1 MKNKVLLS
9 LGSNLG
15 DREKNIL
22 DVIKFTTNYNILS
35 DIKLSNIYET
45 APHGVENQPDYLNMC
60 LSGYTKL
67 SAFKLISTLKNLE
80 VELGRLDRGKWME
93 REIDIDII
101 FYEDLVIEN
110 DSLILP
116 HPRMHERNFVLIPA
130 NEIEPEMIHPI
141 FEKDIKTLKN
151 ESLDDSKIYKLNYE
165 R

>member
-22 DVIKFTTNYNILS
+22 DVIKFITNYNILS

-67 SAFKLISTLKNLE
+67 SALKLISTLKNLE

>member
-22 DVIKFTTNYNILS
+22 DVIKFITNYNILS

-67 SAFKLISTLKNLE
+67 SALKLISTLKNLE

-141 FEKDIKTLKN
+141 FEKDIETLKN